1 MRWKSGRG
9 ERSDGGDM
17 MKIKEGKATWWL
29 PQTNANMYLSMYLCI
44 HSKLMRMHQFVRKM
58 NYTPICVYLLVP

>member
-1 MRWKSGRG
+1 
-9 ERSDGGDM
+9 